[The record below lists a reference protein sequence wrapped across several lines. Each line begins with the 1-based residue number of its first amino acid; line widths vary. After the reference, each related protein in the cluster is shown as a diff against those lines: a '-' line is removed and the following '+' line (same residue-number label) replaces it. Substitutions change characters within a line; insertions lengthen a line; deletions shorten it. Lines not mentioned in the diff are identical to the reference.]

1 MQPWQVSG
9 SRSGLGLS
17 VLRLPASWIASGYW
31 MLNGVALAILSKCCS
46 LRVWDAYSDL
56 PILYLFKVTFRLPSW
71 DCFGQTELGLNV
83 RGCGREATVCCQRT
97 ELKLHNFNPRTPLG
111 SAGWQAAANEAF
123 QVRCGDGF
131 LSSLKKEIP
140 ATASSFVIHRN
151 SFEGGFWFGG
161 FRRWKASEASRRGKE
176 EECILRFCLTQSPER
191 ATLQILCPHLL
202 FKTFVIEGQTS
213 VLAEQNEHA
222 DECTVQPVNHLLL
235 SAVVDKRANHLK
247 HRHHFREL
255 RESDCQR
262 Y

>member
-161 FRRWKASEASRRGKE
+161 FRRWKASEASRRGKKNASYGFVLHKALKE
-176 EECILRFCLTQSPER
+176 QLYRYFVLTYSSKP
-191 ATLQILCPHLL
+191 LWL
-202 FKTFVIEGQTS
+202 K
-213 VLAEQNEHA
+213 
-222 DECTVQPVNHLLL
+222 DKLL
-235 SAVVDKRANHLK
+235 SWLNKMNMLMNVRCN
-247 HRHHFREL
+247 RWTTF
-255 RESDCQR
+255 S
-262 Y
+262 